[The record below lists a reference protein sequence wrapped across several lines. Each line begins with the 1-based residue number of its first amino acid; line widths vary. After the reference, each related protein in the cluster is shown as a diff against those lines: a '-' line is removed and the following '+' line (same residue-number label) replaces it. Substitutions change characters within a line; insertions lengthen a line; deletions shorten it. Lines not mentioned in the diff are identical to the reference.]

1 MRVVKAERPGHLLVR
16 AAFHFPA
23 PGTAA
28 FLQFAGTMPWLLR
41 IRGSIFPQNGYFK
54 SVRQAGYRK
63 CAKKRRDLAGACK
76 TVTDTPMRFHI
87 SLYIALITWN
97 KTKRAIL

>member
-28 FLQFAGTMPWLLR
+28 FLQFTGTMPWLLR

-54 SVRQAGYRK
+54 PVRQVGYRK
-63 CAKKRRDLAGACK
+63 YAKNG
-76 TVTDTPMRFHI
+76 VTWRVLVNSYKHADAISHLSLHRFD
-87 SLYIALITWN
+87 YME
-97 KTKRAIL
+97 